1 MAVGTAIETP
11 MEVTVRLTVRK
22 DRPFTKT
29 PHFQTYRPNVSND
42 ECYCTTGIDSDIR
55 AATRSAV
62 RNMIDVLE
70 AEFEMDRVSAYML
83 CSVAGD
89 LRMHE
94 VVSSLR
100 ALCVSSEICSDYTSP
115 SGRYAKLCCKPS
127 FLGFFF

>member
-1 MAVGTAIETP
+1 MAEGTAIETP
-11 MEVTVRLTVRK
+11 MEVTVRSTVRK

-29 PHFQTYRPNVSND
+29 PHFQTYRPNVTNIND
-42 ECYCTTGIDSDIR
+42 EFYCTTGIDSDIR

-94 VVSSLR
+94 VVSSFR
-100 ALCVSSEICSDYTSP
+100 TFYVSNEIMLPHQVDMPNYVV
-115 SGRYAKLCCKPS
+115 S
-127 FLGFFF
+127 FHFF